1 MDARKDG
8 RTKNDSGILL
18 LETLI
23 AFVIAAMA
31 LAVVYRAVFDGAAA
45 SLIARRNAEAIL
57 RAQSRLAALEV
68 LAPVS
73 RYVQSGDDGGGFR
86 YREAATPL
94 PRLNNAPL
102 RAMRLSVTVSWGAPS
117 EFEVHS
123 ARTAQGR
130 QVTLTTE
137 IAVPAAEQ
145 S

>member
-1 MDARKDG
+1 MERRG
-8 RTKNDSGILL
+8 DSGILL

-68 LAPVS
+68 LAPS
-73 RYVQSGDDGGGFR
+73 ARYVHSGRDGNGFR
-86 YREAATPL
+86 YREVATPL
-94 PRLNNAPL
+94 ARLGTAPL

-117 EFEVHS
+117 ASAVHT
-123 ARTAQGR
+123 AATAQGR

-137 IAVPAAEQ
+137 IAVPAPEQ